1 MSTADTDSY
10 LARVNTRA
18 RHKRSAHKSIPV
30 PIHHTIT
37 EATKLSLLI
46 AADFVPTFCVDFTWR
61 LQFLFKFHCHDCV

>member
-46 AADFVPTFCVDFTWR
+46 AADFVPISV
-61 LQFLFKFHCHDCV
+61 